1 MKIFVTIDTENP
13 RNLVVVKNDENSI
26 IIEYRDLGLDEI
38 RLDDIVYDIL
48 T

>member
-26 IIEYRDLGLDEI
+26 IIEYRDLGFDEI